1 MHFRG
6 CANQKVKTLLC
17 RAAVEN
23 RPRNVI
29 FGTPSW
35 SAYRHNSMSKWAT
48 TLSSR
53 NSRRNSVSPSCSWTR
68 IKPWSRFI
76 FYANGKGWKSE
87 EFTQRGISVARWS
100 RRHEGKKEKTWP
112 SRLDHGHTGGVSMD
126 AKKPRD
132 SAFIRRAE
140 FGWHVQDKLRETL
153 QKSSRRGRKNLALS
167 GHDSSLV

>member
-1 MHFRG
+1 MQFRG

-29 FGTPSW
+29 FGPLSW
-35 SAYRHNSMSKWAT
+35 SACQHDSMSKWAT

-53 NSRRNSVSPSCSWTR
+53 NSRRNSASPSCSWTR

-100 RRHEGKKEKTWP
+100 RRHEGKKRKDLADQNGSRPYRRVFNGCVKTERF
-112 SRLDHGHTGGVSMD
+112 SFRSVS
-126 AKKPRD
+126 
-132 SAFIRRAE
+132 
-140 FGWHVQDKLRETL
+140 
-153 QKSSRRGRKNLALS
+153 
-167 GHDSSLV
+167 